1 MISTLDNLPKW
12 GKLLLALPVLDI
24 VWVVYRLVRSIEKK
38 NTLGIIL
45 AAVLIFI
52 GIPFMWLIDFI
63 TLLLQ
68 DRIYWID

>member
-1 MISTLDNLPKW
+1 MISTLDSLPKW

-38 NTLGIIL
+38 NTLGIVL
-45 AAVLIFI
+45 AAVLIFV

>member
-38 NTLGIIL
+38 NSLGIIL
-45 AAVLIFI
+45 AAVLIVV
-52 GIPFMWLIDFI
+52 GIPFMWLIDII